1 LFCNF
6 LNNEFSS
13 LEEDGFVPLEEG
25 LLYLLTKEG
34 VTCVGKFTPNS
45 PFFTT

>member
-1 LFCNF
+1 LYCNF

-13 LEEDGFVPLEEG
+13 VPEDEFVALEEG

-45 PFFTT
+45 PFFTS